1 MSYPNASP
9 DGTSRR
15 YHYAFAFTSN
25 QDLKMAQ
32 PLPGMKPRP
41 DQALALNMKLLSH
54 HELEGFGGMGEGMA
68 MQLVRDGRR
77 ILWLAHESAPKNFTG
92 VDVTDP
98 RAPRVVVQTELPHA
112 KVRSNSLDVVGD
124 VMAVAYQ
131 TQATGL
137 TPAGF
142 DLFDISVPE
151 QPKLI
156 SHFDASGRH
165 SRGVHALWFVD
176 GEFVH
181 MASGAADFQP
191 RHPFD
196 DQFYR
201 IVDVSNHQRPTEVGR
216 WWLPGTREG
225 DSTPPPP
232 RLDPKFDAGFRA
244 HNTNVFPQRPD
255 RAYVGYIDGGAV
267 ILDIADKTHPKL
279 VGRWQYSPPF
289 NGFTHTV
296 LPLFDRNLLIV
307 SDECVKDNGFDWPK
321 LVWVLDA
328 RMESN
333 PVPISTL
340 PPAPQA
346 AFARR
351 GGRFGAHNLHEN
363 LPVPTSWTSDQIVIG
378 TFFNGGVPAY
388 DIADPFSPPEGA
400 PIFPRAPAPGPSG
413 AIQLNDAYVDE
424 RRIVYTV
431 DRFVGRLYIL
441 ER

>member
-1 MSYPNASP
+1 MLPTPARSP
-9 DGTSRR
+9 ARR
-15 YHYAFAFTSN
+15 
-25 QDLKMAQ
+25 
-32 PLPGMKPRP
+32 
-41 DQALALNMKLLSH
+41 DQALALNMRLLAH
-54 HELEGFGGMGEGMA
+54 HELHGFGGIGEGMA
-68 MQLVRDGRR
+68 VQLTRDGRR

-92 VDVTDP
+92 VEVSDP

-124 VMAVAYQ
+124 LMAVAYQ
-131 TQATGL
+131 TQTTGL
-137 TPAGF
+137 KPAGF
-142 DLFDISVPE
+142 ELFDVSVPE

-156 SHFDASGRH
+156 CHFDASGAH

-191 RHPFD
+191 RNPLD

-201 IVDVSNHQRPTEVGR
+201 IIDVRSPSKPREVGR

-225 DSTPPPP
+225 DSAPPPQ

-267 ILDIADKTHPKL
+267 ILDIADKGNPRL
-279 VGRWQYSPPF
+279 VGRWQNSPPF

-296 LPLFDRNLLIV
+296 LPLFERNLLIV
-307 SDECVKDNGFDWPK
+307 SDECIKDDGFDWPK

-328 RMESN
+328 RIEAR
-333 PVPISTL
+333 PLPISTL
-340 PPAPQA
+340 PAAPHD
-346 AFARR
+346 AFAHR

-363 LPVPTSWTSDQIVIG
+363 LPVPTSWRSDQIVIG
-378 TFFNGGVPAY
+378 SFFNAGVRAY
-388 DIADPFSPPEGA
+388 DISNPYQPQEVAYFVPSAPPLSQA
-400 PIFPRAPAPGPSG
+400 G
-413 AIQLNDAYVDE
+413 AIQLNDVYVDE
-424 RRIVYTV
+424 RRIVYSV
-431 DRFVGRLYIL
+431 DRFAGGLYVL
-441 ER
+441 EMTL

>member
-1 MSYPNASP
+1 MRLVA
-9 DGTSRR
+9 
-15 YHYAFAFTSN
+15 
-25 QDLKMAQ
+25 
-32 PLPGMKPRP
+32 
-41 DQALALNMKLLSH
+41 H
-54 HELEGFGGMGEGMA
+54 HELQGFGGLGEGMA
-68 MQLVRDGRR
+68 MQLARDGRR

-98 RAPRVVVQTELPHA
+98 REPRVVVQTELPHA

-131 TQATGL
+131 TQKTGL

-142 DLFDISVPE
+142 DLFDVGVPE
-151 QPKLI
+151 RPKLI
-156 SHFDASGRH
+156 SHFDASGAH

-176 GEFVH
+176 GEFIH

-201 IVDVSNHQRPTEVGR
+201 IVDVRNPSRPVEAGR

-225 DSTPPPP
+225 DSEPAP
-232 RLDPKFDAGFRA
+232 RRLSAEFDAGFRA

-267 ILDIADKTHPKL
+267 ILDIADKAHPKL
-279 VGRWQYSPPF
+279 VANWRHSPPF

-307 SDECVKDNGFDWPK
+307 SDECVMDGGLDWPK

-328 RMESN
+328 RVEAN

-340 PPAPQA
+340 PAPPYA
-346 AFARR
+346 AFAQR

-363 LPVPTSWTSDQIVIG
+363 LPVPSSWKSDQIVIG
-378 TFFNGGVPAY
+378 TFFNAGVRAY
-388 DIADPFSPPEGA
+388 DIANPYQPQEVAYFVPA
-400 PIFPRAPAPGPSG
+400 APALSPAG
-413 AIQLNDAYVDE
+413 AVQLNDVYVDD
-424 RRIVYTV
+424 RRLVYAV
-431 DRFVGRLYIL
+431 DRFVGGLYIL
-441 ER
+441 EMTL